1 MISRHFFFGDC
12 STFFV
17 LTIKFLLSE
26 LEFELEFEFGFDF
39 DFVIVAWFYSLRLL
53 AHTYDR
59 VDE

>member
-26 LEFELEFEFGFDF
+26 LEFELELEFGFDF
-39 DFVIVAWFYSLRLL
+39 DFVIVA
-53 AHTYDR
+53 
-59 VDE
+59 